1 MKTKIYLLFI
11 TTLFFCAGCG
21 NKSGGQKQESVS
33 AAKDTYVNP
42 LFPEGADPSALFHN
56 GKYYYTHGTEDK
68 IMLWETSDITD
79 MAHAVCKIVW
89 KPQDP
94 SNSCHLWAPEIHYI
108 NDKWY
113 IYYAADDGNTD
124 NHQLYVLENSSPDPM
139 EGKFEMKG
147 SIITNPEWNWGI
159 QATTFEHKGSP
170 LSGLVRMAQKENQC
184 RNSMYLYCQDERSV
198 DTRFTPCP
206 DIQTRV

>member
-68 IMLWETSDITD
+68 IMING
-79 MAHAVCKIVW
+79 I
-89 KPQDP
+89 
-94 SNSCHLWAPEIHYI
+94 YI
-108 NDKWY
+108 MQPTTA
-113 IYYAADDGNTD
+113 IR
-124 NHQLYVLENSSPDPM
+124 
-139 EGKFEMKG
+139 
-147 SIITNPEWNWGI
+147 IITSC
-159 QATTFEHKGSP
+159 T
-170 LSGLVRMAQKENQC
+170 
-184 RNSMYLYCQDERSV
+184 YLKTLHP
-198 DTRFTPCP
+198 TRW
-206 DIQTRV
+206 RESSK

>member
-113 IYYAADDGNTD
+113 IYMQPTTAIR
-124 NHQLYVLENSSPDPM
+124 
-139 EGKFEMKG
+139 
-147 SIITNPEWNWGI
+147 IITSC
-159 QATTFEHKGSP
+159 T
-170 LSGLVRMAQKENQC
+170 
-184 RNSMYLYCQDERSV
+184 YLKTLHP
-198 DTRFTPCP
+198 TRW
-206 DIQTRV
+206 RESSK

>member
-113 IYYAADDGNTD
+113 IYYALSNIRESAIWPGPDGPKG
-124 NHQLYVLENSSPDPM
+124 EPM
-139 EGKFEMKG
+139 PKLNV
-147 SIITNPEWNWGI
+147 SILPG
-159 QATTFEHKGSP
+159 
-170 LSGLVRMAQKENQC
+170 
-184 RNSMYLYCQDERSV
+184 
-198 DTRFTPCP
+198 
-206 DIQTRV
+206 

>member
-1 MKTKIYLLFI
+1 
-11 TTLFFCAGCG
+11 
-21 NKSGGQKQESVS
+21 
-33 AAKDTYVNP
+33 
-42 LFPEGADPSALFHN
+42 
-56 GKYYYTHGTEDK
+56 
-68 IMLWETSDITD
+68 MLWETSDITD

-159 QATTFEHKGSP
+159 QATTFEHKG
-170 LSGLVRMAQKENQC
+170 VR
-184 RNSMYLYCQDERSV
+184 
-198 DTRFTPCP
+198 
-206 DIQTRV
+206 

>member
-108 NDKWY
+108 NDIY
-113 IYYAADDGNTD
+113 IMQPTT
-124 NHQLYVLENSSPDPM
+124 VIR
-139 EGKFEMKG
+139 
-147 SIITNPEWNWGI
+147 IITSC
-159 QATTFEHKGSP
+159 T
-170 LSGLVRMAQKENQC
+170 
-184 RNSMYLYCQDERSV
+184 YLKTLHPIRWRESSK
-198 DTRFTPCP
+198 
-206 DIQTRV
+206 

>member
-94 SNSCHLWAPEIHYI
+94 SNS
-108 NDKWY
+108 
-113 IYYAADDGNTD
+113 
-124 NHQLYVLENSSPDPM
+124 
-139 EGKFEMKG
+139 
-147 SIITNPEWNWGI
+147 
-159 QATTFEHKGSP
+159 
-170 LSGLVRMAQKENQC
+170 
-184 RNSMYLYCQDERSV
+184 
-198 DTRFTPCP
+198 
-206 DIQTRV
+206 

>member
-159 QATTFEHKGSP
+159 QATTFEHKGVRY
-170 LSGLVRMAQKENQC
+170 LAWSGWPKRRTNAETQCIYIARMK
-184 RNSMYLYCQDERSV
+184 D
-198 DTRFTPCP
+198 P
-206 DIQTRV
+206 

>member
-79 MAHAVCKIVW
+79 MANAVCKIRVEA
-89 KPQDP
+89 
-94 SNSCHLWAPEIHYI
+94 S
-108 NDKWY
+108 
-113 IYYAADDGNTD
+113 
-124 NHQLYVLENSSPDPM
+124 
-139 EGKFEMKG
+139 G
-147 SIITNPEWNWGI
+147 SI
-159 QATTFEHKGSP
+159 QQ
-170 LSGLVRMAQKENQC
+170 LSSLGTGD
-184 RNSMYLYCQDERSV
+184 SLYQ
-198 DTRFTPCP
+198 
-206 DIQTRV
+206 